1 MKFVYFKENARRET
15 VAEYILETSQ
25 QVPRFWSNLRRNYNI
40 TEQKIGRSL
49 TLFTVRKSIF
59 AWLFH

>member
-25 QVPRFWSNLRRNYNI
+25 QVPRFWSNLRRNYYI

-49 TLFTVRKSIF
+49 TLFTVRESIF